1 MSILSPKVS
10 TYFLIIPSLSLSLT
24 STPLPIA
31 SMFASQDS
39 IYDFFWPCPTPAPQI
54 CSSKLMAL
62 APITPMLVAPCPSL
76 SQCPGCPPVYPVGRT
91 KTACFQLVLLAP
103 SSDLSILGLWMSSYS
118 ITMHHPAPQ
127 ARDLGVISAFLHP
140 PPHTQSPHFTY
151 SVPEMVPKPTVS
163 LLSSCYSFFSSPYLL

>member
-1 MSILSPKVS
+1 
-10 TYFLIIPSLSLSLT
+10 
-24 STPLPIA
+24 
-31 SMFASQDS
+31 MFASQDS

-140 PPHTQSPHFTY
+140 LPIPNHHILLILSQKWFQNLLYPFCQAAILFFPVLIFCNGLY
-151 SVPEMVPKPTVS
+151 LVS
-163 LLSSCYSFFSSPYLL
+163 LPLTVPCS